1 MAILFALAGK
11 YLIYADPHEKSDVI
25 AVLAGNDNSRIFE
38 AASLYHQGIASNI
51 ILTKTSQTFG
61 EFELPYTMLQEEML
75 LEMDI
80 PDGAIYIA
88 EITAKNTGQ
97 EARCPAIDRL
107 DQDNVVARPAEIQDR
122 IRDGSHAAP
131 EGNRPCAP
139 LQGGNAA
146 FQNVI
151 RRILESGIALSF
163 LGELEYIDTVVNVFQ
178 GITGALV
185 DWNCL

>member
-1 MAILFALAGK
+1 MCDRRERFEVRYIDQRVAQTLHIDCLCVLVDLCPECLRVIRVAHKLPGDAIL
-11 YLIYADPHEKSDVI
+11 
-25 AVLAGNDNSRIFE
+25 R
-38 AASLYHQGIASNI
+38 
-51 ILTKTSQTFG
+51 
-61 EFELPYTMLQEEML
+61 
-75 LEMDI
+75 
-80 PDGAIYIA
+80 
-88 EITAKNTGQ
+88 KNTGQ
-97 EARCPAIDRL
+97 KARCPAIDRL